1 MKKQVLSIEQMQYL
15 KKLGLDTSKASMVL
29 IYIDDEGNTLDW
41 EEAQDIFEHPEE
53 FEHLYDAE
61 TGNYDHSYRKDC
73 GVFTL
78 SDILDLLPNEITR
91 KDNNNE
97 VYLGIVYPNYGAW
110 EVSYGH
116 VTVLEYFVDKDL
128 KEAAYKMLCWCIE
141 EGYIKTNKNN

>member
-78 SDILDLLPNEITR
+78 SDILDLLPNEITI

-97 VYLGIVYPNYGAW
+97 VYLGIYPNYGAW

-141 EGYIKTNKNN
+141 EEYIKTNREN